1 MASSELSIEVIK
13 WSMGLQQARTHIA
26 TQNIA
31 TANVAGAR
39 FGKLNSMSALQ
50 NAQLAFGQ
58 SSSAESFRSSVFNQP
73 LQSLTSYD
81 EAKTVALDEQVA
93 DMTSAELKYRIL
105 AETMTRQLSLLSL
118 AASGR

>member
-13 WSMGLQQARTHIA
+13 WSMNLEQTRTKIA

-31 TANVAGAR
+31 TANVAGTK
-39 FGKLNSMSALQ
+39 FGRLNHANALQ

-58 SSSAESFRSSVFNQP
+58 ATSAENFRSSVFNQP
-73 LQSLTSYD
+73 LENLTSFD
-81 EAKTVALDEQVA
+81 EAKTITLDEQVA